1 MSTRCFPGN
10 WKILNETGV
19 MASNSVTVPR
29 PPNGSL
35 LRVNFMLWGPQLN
48 KAVKYTQLLWFYRVE
63 EKGARTLT
71 DT

>member
-1 MSTRCFPGN
+1 
-10 WKILNETGV
+10 